1 MTPPQKSG
9 KAAAAA
15 AGSSPSPACGSLG
28 AVLKWT
34 GCKLTSWDLLDM
46 TRKLKAVLHRRTL
59 I

>member
-1 MTPPQKSG
+1 MTPPRKSG

-34 GCKLTSWDLLDM
+34 GCKLISWDLLDM
-46 TRKLKAVLHRRTL
+46 KRKLNP
-59 I
+59 